1 MTSGSLLWL
10 FLLALLTPW
19 LSLLASEIAFA
30 LNLGRWLL
38 RVVGHL
44 EEVRLLPGERVEH
57 RPQRVY
63 IVTRG
68 TGQLLRDGPGGHD
81 ILLRVLMP
89 GQILRDGGTLLAETT
104 LEMLA
109 LPANTPVHVGG

>member
-1 MTSGSLLWL
+1 MTSVSLLWL

-30 LNLGRWLL
+30 LQVGRWMLHVAG
-38 RVVGHL
+38 RL

-57 RPQRVY
+57 RPQRIYV
-63 IVTRG
+63 VTRG
-68 TGQLLRDGPGGHD
+68 TGQLVREGPGGHD
-81 ILLRVLMP
+81 ILLRVLTP

-109 LPANTPVHVGG
+109 LPANTPAHAGG